1 MGVVDEVKDRLDVT
15 DFIGRHVHLKKSGR
29 SFKGL
34 CPFHHE
40 KTPSFYVF
48 PETQTWHCFGCG
60 RGGDIFNFVMEYE
73 GLDFRAALE
82 ELARQAGVEIK
93 PQTPEQRQAETEAE
107 RLLSVLEA
115 ATEYFHQLLLSA
127 PQAETA
133 RAYLQK
139 RGFTKETIQTFRL
152 GYSLRSWDALRSHLT
167 AQGFSIPDLLKV
179 GLLVEKER
187 GGTYDRFRDR
197 LMIPICDRRGRVIAF
212 GGRVLNPEDSPKYIN
227 SPKTPLFDK
236 SSVLFGYHLAGRAIR
251 EQDAVVIVE
260 GYMDVMIP
268 HQAGFRN
275 VVAPMGTALTEAHLR
290 QLQRLT
296 KKFILAMDPDAA
308 GIHAVLQGLEV
319 SRQTLEREWTPV
331 FDPRGLIGYEDRL
344 GAEIRAVTLP
354 GGLDPDEI
362 ILRDPQQWADLIEH
376 SQPIVWFY
384 FEQLLQ
390 QIDPHEPKGKARIVD
405 AMIPLLAD
413 IADNVEREGYVQ
425 DIALKLGL
433 DVRTLAG
440 RLRTRERAAAV
451 RRQAAARAPDRS
463 RSVEDI
469 EAYALTV
476 LMHFPELLAI
486 VNDALQA
493 ESQPPVH
500 SEDFS
505 GVYRHIWDAW
515 LELTEHP
522 ELELRDLLP
531 DEVVQKVAGWL
542 TTPLPDR
549 SQDLWARDVTF
560 TILRMRKRRLSEHI
574 SHVTTLI
581 TENQAAGDL
590 TGGQYALAMTD
601 LTRSLSQVQLALSHI
616 GQGLQL
622 TLAGGERS

>member
-1 MGVVDEVKDRLDVT
+1 MGVVDEVKERLDVT

-73 GLDFRAALE
+73 GLDFRAALA
-82 ELARQAGVEIK
+82 ELARQAGVELK
-93 PQTPEQRQAETEAE
+93 PRTPEQQQAETEAE
-107 RLLSVLEA
+107 RLLKLLA
-115 ATEYFHQLLLSA
+115 AAAEYFHQLLLSA

-133 RAYLQK
+133 RAYLAR
-139 RGFTKETIQTFRL
+139 RGFVDETIRTFRL
-152 GYSLRSWDALRSHLT
+152 GYSLRSWDALRTHLT
-167 AQGFSIPDLLKV
+167 AMGFSVSELLKA
-179 GLLVEKER
+179 GLLVEKEN

-212 GGRVLNPEDSPKYIN
+212 GGRVLHPDDKPKYIN

-268 HQAGFRN
+268 HQAGFKN

-296 KKFILAMDPDAA
+296 KRFILAMDPDAA

-319 SRQTLEREWTPV
+319 ARKTLDRELAPL
-331 FDPRGLIGYEDRL
+331 FDPRGLIGYEGRL

-354 GGLDPDEI
+354 DGLDPDEI
-362 ILRDPQQWADLIEH
+362 ILQSPQRWQDLIAN
-376 SQPIVWFY
+376 SQPIVRFY

-390 QIDPHEPKGKARIVD
+390 QENPHEPKGKARIVD
-405 AMIPLLAD
+405 AMLPLLAD
-413 IADNVEREGYVQ
+413 IADNIERDAYIQE
-425 DIALKLGL
+425 IALKLGL
-433 DVRTLAG
+433 DVRTLDE

-451 RRQAAARAPDRS
+451 RRQAAAHSPEPAAQGRD
-463 RSVEDI
+463 VE
-469 EAYALTV
+469 AHVLAV
-476 LMHFPELLAI
+476 LMHYPELLPD
-486 VNDALQA
+486 VDAALIAEDLQ
-493 ESQPPVH
+493 PVQK
-500 SEDFS
+500 EDF
-505 GVYRHIWDAW
+505 GGMYRYIWDAW
-515 LELTEHP
+515 LELDEHP
-522 ELELRDLLP
+522 EWELHDLLP
-531 DEVVQKVAGWL
+531 VEMVQQVEAWL
-542 TTPLPDR
+542 AAPLPEH
-549 SQDLWARDVTF
+549 SPEQWTRDVVL
-560 TILRMRKRRLSEHI
+560 TILRMRRQRLSE
-574 SHVTTLI
+574 LI
-581 TENQAAGDL
+581 TRLSALISEAQAHGDW
-590 TGGQYALAMTD
+590 TGSQHAQAMIDLSRYLGQVQSALA
-601 LTRSLSQVQLALSHI
+601 RV
-616 GQGLQL
+616 GQGLQI
-622 TLAGGERS
+622 TLAGEERS